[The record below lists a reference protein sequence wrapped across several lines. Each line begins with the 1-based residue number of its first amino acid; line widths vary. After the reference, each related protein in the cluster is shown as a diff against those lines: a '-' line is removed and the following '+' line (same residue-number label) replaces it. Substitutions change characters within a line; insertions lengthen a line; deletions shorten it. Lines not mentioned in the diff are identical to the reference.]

1 MAAVPK
7 IPLVDVKAQY
17 APLAD
22 ELRERLDAVLD
33 SSTFI
38 RGPNVQAFEEE
49 AAAYLGVKRTV
60 GVANGTDALVLVL
73 DAMGIGPG
81 DEVICP
87 AFTFYAT
94 AESIARR
101 GATPVFADIDPAT
114 LNLDSED
121 TAARITD
128 RTRAIM
134 PVHLFGRPA
143 PVVELAELGLPLIED
158 AAQAFG
164 SPGIASSA
172 VSTFSFYPTKN
183 LFCLGDGGLV
193 AANDEDLAERI
204 RMLAFHGSRDK
215 TDFQFVGYNSRLDEL
230 QAAFLRVFLT
240 HLDEWTRA
248 RREAAARYAELGLGE
263 LVQLPEDE
271 PGHVYHLFVCRS
283 PERDRIR
290 AALSAADI
298 ASAVY
303 YTTPLHLQ
311 QALRFLGWDSG
322 SLPETERAAQENFSL
337 PLWPGI
343 PAGRAGA
350 GSRDGAF
357 RRGCRRPLIPVNR
370 HRLWQVA
377 ADALLI
383 AAAWFLAFQL
393 RFDFNVPPTF
403 ADALLATTVLVVAI
417 KLAVFVAFGFYNRWW
432 RYVSTKD
439 MWRAA
444 LGVLVASALAAL
456 AVYFGDPFERR
467 LPRGV
472 VIIDFIL
479 LLGLVAGT
487 RLAARTIF
495 ERPAASG
502 LVARGKEVIVVG
514 AGDAGQLVIREMQR
528 SRQLGYT
535 PIGIV
540 DDDPRKKNLRV
551 HGVRVLGTTE
561 ALPHIL
567 RDNKPDELLI
577 AIPSASGEDRQKVV
591 EIARRAGVPVKTL
604 PGLYELISDDDNLAG
619 RIRPVQVED
628 VLGRE
633 PVEVDVAAI
642 SEYLAGE
649 TVLVTGAGGSIG
661 SELCRQ
667 IARAGPARL
676 VLVDQGETA
685 LFEIEREL
693 VDEREFTASIP
704 VLADVSDRTR
714 IRSVFERYR
723 PGVVFHAAA
732 YKHVPLMEANPLESV
747 RNNVLATRVIADT
760 AVEFEAKRFVLISTD
775 KALNP
780 RAVYGQCKALC
791 EWIVEAYGSRDDVPT
806 RFVAVRFGN
815 VLGSAGSVITIFKRQ
830 IEQGGPVTITHPEM
844 TRYFMT
850 TPEAV
855 SLVVQAGAIGG
866 GGEIFVL
873 DMGEPVGILDLARDM
888 IRLSG
893 KEPERDIPIDFIGV
907 RAGEKL
913 HEQLWGADEEV
924 ADTGHPKISRARRVP
939 VDASLAG

>member
-1 MAAVPK
+1 M
-7 IPLVDVKAQY
+7 
-17 APLAD
+17 
-22 ELRERLDAVLD
+22 
-33 SSTFI
+33 
-38 RGPNVQAFEEE
+38 N
-49 AAAYLGVKRTV
+49 
-60 GVANGTDALVLVL
+60 
-73 DAMGIGPG
+73 
-81 DEVICP
+81 
-87 AFTFYAT
+87 
-94 AESIARR
+94 
-101 GATPVFADIDPAT
+101 
-114 LNLDSED
+114 
-121 TAARITD
+121 
-128 RTRAIM
+128 
-134 PVHLFGRPA
+134 
-143 PVVELAELGLPLIED
+143 
-158 AAQAFG
+158 
-164 SPGIASSA
+164 
-172 VSTFSFYPTKN
+172 
-183 LFCLGDGGLV
+183 
-193 AANDEDLAERI
+193 
-204 RMLAFHGSRDK
+204 
-215 TDFQFVGYNSRLDEL
+215 
-230 QAAFLRVFLT
+230 
-240 HLDEWTRA
+240 
-248 RREAAARYAELGLGE
+248 
-263 LVQLPEDE
+263 
-271 PGHVYHLFVCRS
+271 
-283 PERDRIR
+283 
-290 AALSAADI
+290 
-298 ASAVY
+298 
-303 YTTPLHLQ
+303 
-311 QALRFLGWDSG
+311 
-322 SLPETERAAQENFSL
+322 
-337 PLWPGI
+337 
-343 PAGRAGA
+343 
-350 GSRDGAF
+350 
-357 RRGCRRPLIPVNR
+357 IPVNR
-370 HRLWQVA
+370 HRLWQLV
-377 ADALLI
+377 ADAVLI
-383 AAAWFLAFQL
+383 AAAWYLAFQL

-403 ADALLATTVLVVAI
+403 SDALLQTTILVVAI

-456 AVYFGDPFERR
+456 AVYFGDPFDRR

-472 VIIDFIL
+472 VIIDFTL

-495 ERPAASG
+495 ERPSASG

-535 PIGIV
+535 PIGLV

-551 HGVRVLGTTE
+551 HGVRVLGTIA

-567 RDNKPDELLI
+567 RDNRPDELLI

-591 EIARRAGVPVKTL
+591 EMARRESVPVKTL
-604 PGLYELISDDDNLAG
+604 PGLYELIADDDNLAG

-633 PVEVDVAAI
+633 PVEVDVEAI
-642 SEYLAGE
+642 SEYLEGE

-661 SELCRQ
+661 AELCRQ
-667 IARAGPARL
+667 IARARPARL
-676 VLVDQGETA
+676 VLVDQGETP

-704 VLADVSDRTR
+704 VLADVSDRAR
-714 IRSVFERYR
+714 IRSIFERYR

-747 RNNVLATRVIADT
+747 RNNVLATKVVAAT
-760 AVEFEAKRFVLISTD
+760 AVEFDAKRFVLVSTD

-780 RAVYGQCKALC
+780 KAVYGQCKALC
-791 EWIVEAYGSRDDVPT
+791 EWIVEAYGSREDVPT

-873 DMGEPVGILDLARDM
+873 DMGEPVRILELARDM

-893 KEPERDIPIDFIGV
+893 KEPEREIPIDFIGV

-924 ADTGHPKISRARRVP
+924 AATAHPKISRARRVP
-939 VDASLAG
+939 VDALWLEEELIALDRLVRDGETLEAVSRLSMMVRAPVRGLGREEQVEHLDGVSPDPRFLG